1 MKNQH
6 VETEYTEDGVRYKVR
21 HDKGLLF
28 ATGTQWEGD
37 AVCHLTYSDMSEMPV
52 MEGLKTC
59 ILNKEVPEQFSP
71 PYYLLVR
78 TGVAGNFHYSRFHFF
93 SRRCGAVRLIDGC
106 VVVTGRFKISW
117 VFRNRTERRGN
128 PPFFLT

>member
-78 TGVAGNFHYSRFHFF
+78 TGVAGNFHYFPVPLLLEKVWSGEADRWM
-93 SRRCGAVRLIDGC
+93 RRRYREIQNLLG
-106 VVVTGRFKISW
+106 IS
-117 VFRNRTERRGN
+117 
-128 PPFFLT
+128 